1 MSMHFRYISDFI
13 HYEQYHQLVEPIKFD
28 GYEVVGF
35 FPYST
40 ASISNKMPKVPR
52 KLFQE
57 LETELRG
64 IMDNKIVIICR
75 DLERFGTDNF
85 AIQFHDSGCR
95 IGKLEDV
102 TGYAGRELKLIPEK
116 N

>member
-1 MSMHFRYISDFI
+1 MRFISDFPK
-13 HYEQYHQLVEPIKFD
+13 YEYYHKLEEPIKFD

-35 FPYST
+35 FPYSI

-52 KLFQE
+52 KLFKE
-57 LETELRG
+57 LETKLRS
-64 IMDNKIVIICR
+64 IMDNKVVIICR
-75 DLERFGTDNF
+75 DLERFGTEDF
-85 AIQFHDSGCR
+85 AIQFHDAGCR

-102 TGYAGRELKLIPEK
+102 TGYGGRELKLIPEK